1 MPAVSPLRPKM
12 LTQDFIPGL
21 GDQHEVGAGGL
32 GTTII
37 NVTVGMSNYAAADLI
52 AAKSNAESGQNAP
65 VVILHSLKVAP
76 SFVIAQSRSSSL
88 KATIDVVTANAS
100 AVYLR
105 AYPSATTGVWAAEH
119 GLGVAARIVVV
130 R

>member
-1 MPAVSPLRPKM
+1 M

-37 NVTVGMSNYAAADLI
+37 NVTVGMSTYTAAQLI
-52 AAKSNAESGQNAP
+52 AAKSNAESGQDSP

-105 AYPSATTGVWAAEH
+105 AYPSGVTSGVWAAEH